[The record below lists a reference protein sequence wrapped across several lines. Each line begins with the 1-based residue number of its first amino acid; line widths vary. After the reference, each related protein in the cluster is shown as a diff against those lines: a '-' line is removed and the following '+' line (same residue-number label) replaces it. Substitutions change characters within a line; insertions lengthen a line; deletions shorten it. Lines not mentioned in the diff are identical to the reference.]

1 MRSSLFRRICKYLM
15 ASLSITSLYAISG
28 SAWPEANI
36 NLPATVYLIAWHP
49 RAKASSAKPARPLL
63 HRKANISSSTIAQ
76 RRRAVVAKALRLV
89 GTKYRLGGNT
99 LKSGMDCSGFVKYV
113 FQSTLGLTLPRRTI
127 EMSRR
132 GHRVSKSN
140 LKPGDLVFFNTFGR
154 TISHVGI
161 YIGNNKF
168 VHAPSAGKRVRVDKL
183 TERYWK
189 IHYTGARR
197 IIMAA
202 R

>member
-1 MRSSLFRRICKYLM
+1 MRSSLFRRTCKYLI
-15 ASLSITSLYAISG
+15 ASLSVTSLYAISG
-28 SAWPEANI
+28 SAWSETKIDLPANI
-36 NLPATVYLIAWHP
+36 YLVAWHP
-49 RAKASSAKPARPLL
+49 HTKVNSAKPARPL
-63 HRKANISSSTIAQ
+63 HISTSNIAQ
-76 RRRAVVAKALRLV
+76 RRRMVVNKALRLV

-99 LKSGMDCSGFVKYV
+99 PKSGMDCSGLVKYV
-113 FQSTLGLTLPRRTI
+113 FQNTLGLPLPRRTI
-127 EMSRR
+127 EMSRK

-154 TISHVGI
+154 TTSHVGI

-168 VHAPSAGKRVRVDKL
+168 VHAPSTGKRVRVDKL
-183 TERYWK
+183 ADRYWK

-197 IIMAA
+197 IIIVT